1 MMSIFRRGEN
11 FNYGVE
17 CILLISVFE
26 ASQRH
31 AIEEAMLAL
40 QNLMDESCSLVIQ
53 GTCGSN
59 FSSGDSEYTHAA
71 VMRFR
76 TFEAF
81 ELFRCSSKYQYM
93 WKSKFQPIVRKCI
106 LVHFSVDPVGT
117 ELL

>member
-76 TFEAF
+76 T
-81 ELFRCSSKYQYM
+81 CKYYLITQ
-93 WKSKFQPIVRKCI
+93 
-106 LVHFSVDPVGT
+106 SV
-117 ELL
+117 